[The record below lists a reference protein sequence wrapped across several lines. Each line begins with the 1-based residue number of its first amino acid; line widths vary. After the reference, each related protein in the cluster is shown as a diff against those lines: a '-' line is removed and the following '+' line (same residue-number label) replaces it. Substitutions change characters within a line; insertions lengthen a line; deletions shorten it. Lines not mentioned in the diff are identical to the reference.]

1 MFRSPFKSKDLK
13 YFYAFLSIIAISLIV
28 LVITRVQR
36 GLSAIVLSILAI
48 LLFLYWS
55 NEIRKTVKKQPGLGI
70 IRTAKKFTYESIKT
84 TNGGLD
90 IIAQIPGQHSDLKV
104 VHTSGRLTV
113 TSNGGLSEKIK
124 ISNTLKLEKYN
135 FINGTLTI
143 NLIRNV

>member
-1 MFRSPFKSKDLK
+1 
-13 YFYAFLSIIAISLIV
+13 
-28 LVITRVQR
+28 
-36 GLSAIVLSILAI
+36 LSILAI

>member
-70 IRTAKKFTYESIKT
+70 IRSAKKFTYESIKT
-84 TNGGLD
+84 TNGLD

>member
-36 GLSAIVLSILAI
+36 GLSAIILSILAI

-70 IRTAKKFTYESIKT
+70 IRSAKKFTYESIKT
-84 TNGGLD
+84 TNGLD

-124 ISNTLKLEKYN
+124 ISNNLKLEKYN

-143 NLIRNV
+143 NLIRNA

>member
-13 YFYAFLSIIAISLIV
+13 YFYAFLSIIAISLII

-70 IRTAKKFTYESIKT
+70 IRSAKKFTYESIKT
-84 TNGGLD
+84 TNGLD

-113 TSNGGLSEKIK
+113 TSSGGLSEKIK
-124 ISNTLKLEKYN
+124 ISNNLKLEKYN

>member
-36 GLSAIVLSILAI
+36 GLSAIILSILAI

-84 TNGGLD
+84 TNGLD

-113 TSNGGLSEKIK
+113 TSSGGLSEKIK
-124 ISNTLKLEKYN
+124 ISNNLKLEKYN

>member
-1 MFRSPFKSKDLK
+1 MFRSPFKAKDFK

-28 LVITRVQR
+28 LIITRVQR
-36 GLSAIVLSILAI
+36 GLSAVILSLLAI

-70 IRTAKKFTYESIKT
+70 IRSSKKFTYESIE
-84 TNGGLD
+84 TNDGLD

-104 VHTSGRLTV
+104 VHTSGKLAV
-113 TSNGGLSEKIK
+113 TSNSGLSEKIK
-124 ISNTLKLEKYN
+124 ISKNLQLEKYN

-143 NLIRNV
+143 NLIYNV

>member
-1 MFRSPFKSKDLK
+1 MFRNPFKAKDFK

-28 LVITRVQR
+28 LIITRVQR
-36 GLSAIVLSILAI
+36 GLSALVLSVLAI

-55 NEIRKTVKKQPGLGI
+55 NELRKIVKKQTGLGI
-70 IRTAKKFTYESIKT
+70 IRSSKKFTYESIKT
-84 TNGGLD
+84 TNGLD
-90 IIAQIPGQHSDLKV
+90 IIAQIPGHHSDLKV

-124 ISNTLKLEKYN
+124 ISKNLLLEKYN

-143 NLIRNV
+143 NLTYNV

>member
-84 TNGGLD
+84 TNGLD

-124 ISNTLKLEKYN
+124 ISNNLELEKYN

-143 NLIRNV
+143 NLIRNA

>member
-70 IRTAKKFTYESIKT
+70 IRSAKKFTYESIKT
-84 TNGGLD
+84 TNGLD

-113 TSNGGLSEKIK
+113 TSSGGLSEKIK
-124 ISNTLKLEKYN
+124 ISNNLKLEKYN

>member
-13 YFYAFLSIIAISLIV
+13 YFYAFLSIIAISLII

-84 TNGGLD
+84 TNGLD

-113 TSNGGLSEKIK
+113 TSRGGLSEKIK
-124 ISNTLKLEKYN
+124 ISNNLKLEKYN

>member
-13 YFYAFLSIIAISLIV
+13 YFYAFLSIIAISLII

-90 IIAQIPGQHSDLKV
+90 IIAQIPSQHSDLKV

-124 ISNTLKLEKYN
+124 ISNNLKLEKYN

>member
-1 MFRSPFKSKDLK
+1 
-13 YFYAFLSIIAISLIV
+13 
-28 LVITRVQR
+28 VQR

-70 IRTAKKFTYESIKT
+70 IRSAKKFTYESIKT
-84 TNGGLD
+84 TNGLD

>member
-84 TNGGLD
+84 TNGLD

-113 TSNGGLSEKIK
+113 TSSGGLSEKIK
-124 ISNTLKLEKYN
+124 ISNNLKLEKYN

>member
-36 GLSAIVLSILAI
+36 GLSAIILSILAI

-70 IRTAKKFTYESIKT
+70 IRSAKKFTYESIKT
-84 TNGGLD
+84 TNGLD

-124 ISNTLKLEKYN
+124 ISNNLELEKYN

-143 NLIRNV
+143 NLIRNA

>member
-13 YFYAFLSIIAISLIV
+13 YFYAFLSIIAISLII

-70 IRTAKKFTYESIKT
+70 IRSAKKFTYESIKT
-84 TNGGLD
+84 TNGLD

>member
-36 GLSAIVLSILAI
+36 GLSAIILSILAI

-70 IRTAKKFTYESIKT
+70 IRSAKKFTYESIKT
-84 TNGGLD
+84 TNGLD

-113 TSNGGLSEKIK
+113 TSSGGLSEKIK
-124 ISNTLKLEKYN
+124 ISNNLKLEKYN

>member
-36 GLSAIVLSILAI
+36 GLSAIILSILAI

-70 IRTAKKFTYESIKT
+70 IRSAKKFTYESIKT
-84 TNGGLD
+84 TNGLD

-113 TSNGGLSEKIK
+113 TSSGGLSEKIK

>member
-13 YFYAFLSIIAISLIV
+13 YFYAFLSIIAISLII

-84 TNGGLD
+84 TNGLD

-113 TSNGGLSEKIK
+113 TSSGGLSEKIK
-124 ISNTLKLEKYN
+124 ISNNLKLEKYN